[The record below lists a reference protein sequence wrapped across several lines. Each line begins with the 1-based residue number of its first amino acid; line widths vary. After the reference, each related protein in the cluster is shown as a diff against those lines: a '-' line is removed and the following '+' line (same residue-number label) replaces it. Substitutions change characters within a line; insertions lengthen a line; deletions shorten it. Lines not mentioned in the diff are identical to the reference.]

1 MELRRTFQ
9 RMRDIHELSRTL
21 IEMKVWHPKQAFA
34 QFSNLGISHVRKLSS
49 PGVPEVWSE
58 RPTER
63 PGVEGKFPHHLQQ
76 REDCQEEAVRSVLAD
91 I

>member
-1 MELRRTFQ
+1 
-9 RMRDIHELSRTL
+9 MRDIHELSRTL

-58 RPTER
+58 RPKER
-63 PGVEGKFPHHLQQ
+63 SGVEGLRVCKSPIICS
-76 REDCQEEAVRSVLAD
+76 REKTAMKRQ
-91 I
+91 